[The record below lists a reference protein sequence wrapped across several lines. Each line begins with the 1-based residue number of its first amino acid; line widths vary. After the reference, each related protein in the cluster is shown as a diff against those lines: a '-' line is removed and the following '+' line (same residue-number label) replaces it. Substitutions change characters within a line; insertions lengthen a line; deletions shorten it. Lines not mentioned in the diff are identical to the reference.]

1 MISLFTYGSLMFSDI
16 MFKVAN
22 CQPECTE
29 AVLKDFFCSKIHG
42 EEYPGILFHP
52 GAKVTGILYWHLPPE
67 AIRRLDAFEGEK
79 YIRQDVEVIGENI
92 GQTRAMTYVIK
103 PECSHFLTGEAWSSS
118 QFLSAG
124 KAKFERAYFGF
135 KSI

>member
-1 MISLFTYGSLMFSDI
+1 MFSDI

-22 CQPECTE
+22 CKPFYTK

-42 EEYPGILFHP
+42 EEYPGIFSHS
-52 GAKVTGILYWHLPPE
+52 GAQVTGILYLNLPSN
-67 AIRRLDAFEGEK
+67 AIKRLDAFEGEI
-79 YIRQDVEVIGENI
+79 YVRQDVEVIAENI
-92 GQTRAMTYVIK
+92 GPACAMTYVFK
-103 PECSHFLTGEAWSSS
+103 PEHRHLLTGEAWSSS

-124 KAKFERAYFGF
+124 KAKFEKAYLGF